1 MGFDQI
7 LHLEQHGADTWVGT
21 GPSYPWGGLY
31 GGQIVAQALVAATH
45 SVEPG
50 LRPHS
55 LRAYF
60 IRAGDAAQPV
70 RYEVDRLRNGRS
82 FTTRR
87 VVARQA
93 VGAILNLE
101 ASFTGGEASGDRQ
114 RLTMPVVPHAE
125 SLPPEPWSNLFDRR
139 QVPVELGSGQLDL
152 WLRLTTDLPVDP
164 GGHEAAFAYL
174 SDDAPSE
181 AIKALVVEPGQSF
194 ATFEADSFL
203 VSLDHTVWFHRPVQ
217 ADRWHLHS
225 FRCDRF
231 VAGRAL
237 TIGEVWSEDGTHV
250 ATVAQE
256 MLMRRHRG
264 TQTS

>member
-1 MGFDQI
+1 MGFDEI

-31 GGQIVAQALVAATH
+31 GGQILAQALTAAMR
-45 SVEPG
+45 SIEPG

-55 LRAYF
+55 LRTYF
-60 IRAGDAAQPV
+60 IRAGDAADPV

-101 ASFTGGEASGDRQ
+101 ASFTGGEPSGDRQ
-114 RLTMPVVPHAE
+114 RLTMPVVATPE
-125 SLPPEPWSNLFDRR
+125 SLPSEPWSDLFDRR
-139 QVPVELGSGQLDL
+139 QVPIELGSGRLDL
-152 WLRLTTDLPVDP
+152 WLRLTSPLPADP

-181 AIKALVVEPGQSF
+181 AIKALLVEPGQTF
-194 ATFEADSFL
+194 ADFDATSFL
-203 VSLDHTVWFHRPVQ
+203 VSLDHTLWFHRPVQ
-217 ADRWHLHS
+217 ADRWHLYS

-231 VAGRAL
+231 VDGRGL
-237 TIGEVWSEDGTHV
+237 TLGEVWSEDGTHV

-256 MLMRRHRG
+256 MLLRRHREPR
-264 TQTS
+264 TS

>member
-1 MGFDQI
+1 VGFDQI
-7 LHLEQHGADTWVGT
+7 LHLEQHGPDTWVGT

-31 GGQIVAQALVAATH
+31 GGQILAQALTAATR

-60 IRAGDAAQPV
+60 IRAGDAADPV

-93 VGAILNLE
+93 IGAILNLE
-101 ASFTGGEASGDRQ
+101 ASFTGGEPSGDKQ
-114 RLTMPVVPHAE
+114 RLTMPVVPSPE
-125 SLPPEPWSNLFDRR
+125 SLPPEPWSDLFDRR
-139 QVPVELGSGQLDL
+139 QVPVDLGSGRLDL
-152 WLRLTTDLPVDP
+152 WLRLRDALPADP

-194 ATFEADSFL
+194 ATFDGDWFL
-203 VSLDHTVWFHRPVQ
+203 VSLDHTVWFHRPVH

-231 VAGRAL
+231 VGGRGL
-237 TIGEVWSEDGTHV
+237 TVGEVWSEDGTHV

-256 MLMRRHRG
+256 MLMRRHRD
-264 TQTS
+264 TRTS